1 MTSQT
6 FSRVRNDR
14 GAHWPQALLW
24 LASSL
29 PVILLLA
36 LVLTIAFATTGAN
49 AAVPTTCNG
58 SSLVERLKQN
68 QPERYAE
75 ALKQAQA
82 TENGSGLLWKIEKD
96 GQEPSFLFGTIHLT
110 NPEVTEVSA
119 KVQAALDATQ
129 TMVIETTG
137 MLDPAKMQMA
147 LLGKP
152 ELTTF
157 TDGSTLDKL
166 LDENDLGTLKAGL
179 EKRGIQLGL
188 VSRMKPWLVM
198 GMVALPD
205 CEMANKQSGIE
216 ILDITLARQA
226 EAEGKPVFGLEELTE
241 QFDAM
246 NSLPI
251 DFQLNGLITTI
262 KMGAMIPDIM
272 ATMTDLYLQGEIAQI
287 MPILSAAAPAG
298 LGEEAD
304 DYAEFEERIIR
315 IRNHVMA
322 ERAVPIIDNGSAFI
336 AIGALHLPGEEG
348 VVALLQKSGYSVSRV
363 D

>member
-1 MTSQT
+1 MPSQT
-6 FSRVRNDR
+6 FAKLQNDS
-14 GAHWPQALLW
+14 GPQWPQALLW

-36 LVLTIAFATTGAN
+36 LVLTIAFAITPAN
-49 AAVPTTCNG
+49 ASVPSSCDGN
-58 SSLVERLKQN
+58 SLVDSLKKN
-68 QPERYAE
+68 EPERYAE

-110 NPEVTEVSA
+110 SPEVTVVPA
-119 KVQAALDATQ
+119 NVQAALDRTQ
-129 TMVIETTG
+129 VLVIETTG
-137 MLDPAKMQMA
+137 LLDPAAMQMA

-166 LDENDLGTLKAGL
+166 LDEKDLGTLKAGL
-179 EKRGIQLGL
+179 DKRGIHLGL
-188 VSRMKPWLVM
+188 VSRMKPWLIM

-205 CEMANKQSGIE
+205 CEMANKQSGAE

-226 EAEGKPVFGLEELTE
+226 QAKGKPVLGLEELTE

-262 KMGAMIPDIM
+262 KMGDMIPDIM

-287 MPILSAAAPAG
+287 MPMLSAAAPAG
-298 LGEEAD
+298 LDEEAE

-322 ERAVPIIDNGSAFI
+322 ERAVPIINKGSAFI
-336 AIGALHLPGEEG
+336 AVGALHIPGEEG
-348 VVALLQKSGYSVSRV
+348 VVALLRKSGYTVSRV
-363 D
+363 N

>member
-6 FSRVRNDR
+6 FSKLRNDSR
-14 GAHWPQALLW
+14 AQWPQTLLL

-29 PVILLLA
+29 PIILLLA
-36 LVLTIAFATTGAN
+36 LMLTIAFATPDAK
-49 AAVPTTCNG
+49 AAVATTCNG
-58 SSLVERLKQN
+58 RSLVESLKQN
-68 QPERYAE
+68 EPERYAE

-110 NPEVTEVSA
+110 SPEVTMVPA

-129 TMVIETTG
+129 TLVIETTG
-137 MLDPAKMQMA
+137 LLDPAEMQMA

-166 LDENDLGTLKAGL
+166 LDEKDLGTLKVGL

-188 VSRMKPWLVM
+188 VSRMKPWLIM

-205 CEMANKQSGIE
+205 CEMANKDSGIE

-226 EAEGKPVFGLEELTE
+226 QAKGKPVLGLEELTE

-262 KMGAMIPDIM
+262 KMGDMIPDIM

-298 LGEEAD
+298 LGEEAE
-304 DYAEFEERIIR
+304 DYADFEERIIR

-322 ERAVPIIDNGSAFI
+322 KRAVPIIDQSSAFI

-348 VVALLQKSGYSVSRV
+348 VIALLRKSGYAVSRV
-363 D
+363 N